1 MASTNSRAHDGIR
14 CKNTRPSRVRIDN
27 DDMTAANGCS
37 TVRFL
42 ICVLGLIGLA
52 MSQMSRSVLN
62 ITITDMVR
70 IEAKKDTAKGID
82 QDSCPWPVEEQEY
95 EPPREPD
102 AGVSEIEGDYQS
114 KLNVPSKLDDNQT
127 QEDCSEYQ
135 PQELDTTT
143 MKSDDQQGTMYL
155 EDNSKKTSEIITES
169 DDRPERERSKETTSD
184 DNQPKLGGPQHD
196 YGTVIAT
203 LQSEEDYQQKNGDQ
217 TEKSEILA
225 GNASTLD
232 TFDWTVQQRTR
243 LLGAFFYS
251 YPVFMIAG
259 GWIAE
264 THGVKYVLLTSVAG
278 SGLINLLTPWMARN
292 SFGLLFFSR
301 IVMGAIQAGA
311 FPAMYALFNE
321 WLTMSEASI
330 FAPLIKV
337 NLRLGALL
345 GTGLSGI
352 VAEWPN
358 VFYSA
363 GYVSLI
369 WSILWMIFATSQ
381 PKDSNWVSKLELAH
395 IMRKKL
401 TKLKDLNSS
410 SNKKKSTPW
419 LKIITAPS
427 VLALIII
434 KLTFNFGI
442 DFVVI
447 LLPTYLKAVHHM
459 SRTKVCHRI
468 LI

>member
-1 MASTNSRAHDGIR
+1 MRIDDMANSDAKQNSRVSHLMT
-14 CKNTRPSRVRIDN
+14 KTDN
-27 DDMTAANGCS
+27 LTATNEWNK
-37 TVRFL
+37 VRFL

-52 MSQMSRSVLN
+52 LSQMSRSVLN
-62 ITITDMVR
+62 ITITSMVPVEIKSDR
-70 IEAKKDTAKGID
+70 GIEIGS
-82 QDSCPWPVEEQEY
+82 DSCPWPDEEENKQ
-95 EPPREPD
+95 
-102 AGVSEIEGDYQS
+102 SE
-114 KLNVPSKLDDNQT
+114 
-127 QEDCSEYQ
+127 
-135 PQELDTTT
+135 
-143 MKSDDQQGTMYL
+143 KSDCPNQYGEVNKTTVD
-155 EDNSKKTSEIITES
+155 ENS
-169 DDRPERERSKETTSD
+169 
-184 DNQPKLGGPQHD
+184 
-196 YGTVIAT
+196 V
-203 LQSEEDYQQKNGDQ
+203 
-217 TEKSEILA
+217 
-225 GNASTLD
+225 D
-232 TFDWTVQQRTR
+232 TFDWDVQQKTR

-251 YPVFMIAG
+251 YPVFMVAG

-264 THGVKYVLLTSVAG
+264 TYGVKYVLLTSVAG

-292 SFGLLFFSR
+292 SFIMLVSSR

-345 GTGLSGI
+345 GTALSGI
-352 VAEWPN
+352 IVEWPN

-363 GYVSLI
+363 GYISLV

-395 IMRKKL
+395 ILRKKL
-401 TKLKDLNSS
+401 TKLKDMESKLHQ
-410 SNKKKSTPW
+410 KRSTPW

-427 VLALIII
+427 VIALIII

-447 LLPTYLKAVHHM
+447 LLPSYLKAVHHM
-459 SRTKVCHRI
+459 SRQRVCSG
-468 LI
+468 